1 MCAKSDVYVTW
12 VRHNIVKPTKGK
24 ERLQVRVQC
33 DDSLAMTLMI
43 MKFKFK
49 IQNVMLKTF

>member
-33 DDSLAMTLMI
+33 DDSDDGEDGCDVFIGDDLDDHE
-43 MKFKFK
+43 
-49 IQNVMLKTF
+49 V